1 MATAIR
7 PATNVSP
14 EVFVK
19 TCLEHANRADGCV
32 DSVAAEL
39 GLTPK
44 SCYARYAK
52 YRKELKKNGVI
63 MPALPQS
70 IERKATID
78 WKALAAIVTAPDV
91 AKNEENQKSD
101 NLEPDNETVLED
113 DDSAME
119 ITEAEAAENLQE
131 SNS

>member
-1 MATAIR
+1 MVASVR

-19 TCLEHANRADGCV
+19 KCLEHANRADGCI
-32 DSVAAEL
+32 DSIAAEL

-52 YRKELKKNGVI
+52 YRKELKKAGVI

-78 WKALAAIVTAPDV
+78 WKALAAIVSAPPTDE
-91 AKNEENQKSD
+91 AADDDTQDESD
-101 NLEPDNETVLED
+101 GTVLED
-113 DDSAME
+113 DDSEME
-119 ITEAEAAENLQE
+119 ITEGEYEE
-131 SNS
+131 SVK